1 MQETKNGRFSRGR
14 AEVRAQVKTRESCQ
28 PFRTRNHWPYPAG
41 GEYQGSN
48 MDRSAAS
55 EDSAH
60 VHCPRAQWKLEELSP
75 AFRQGR
81 TYNSDSHPLLSV
93 PGNLQRLRPYSLP
106 SRPPPTPDPNAFDP
120 LRPPPKKNTPEADSP
135 CASNCHFTS
144 TMTPPFIPSLR
155 RGRSS
160 NQQHTN
166 RRHNCSAPSGI
177 QRPGAGCDV
186 TPRTRAAGPQALW
199 GQGAGLYPS
208 GPPPGRSFRTAER
221 KLLEPRDRRLYSILQ
236 DYWDD
241 DFCHPLA

>member
-1 MQETKNGRFSRGR
+1 MSIAQGPNG
-14 AEVRAQVKTRESCQ
+14 
-28 PFRTRNHWPYPAG
+28 
-41 GEYQGSN
+41 
-48 MDRSAAS
+48 
-55 EDSAH
+55 
-60 VHCPRAQWKLEELSP
+60 KLEELSP
-75 AFRQGR
+75 ASRQGR

-155 RGRSS
+155 RGRST

-166 RRHNCSAPSGI
+166 RRRNCSAPSGI

-236 DYWDD
+236 DY
-241 DFCHPLA
+241 